1 MKMENIEL
9 LESIIN
15 DFKDENEMTNEQL
28 SFVLFQFMLDV
39 HLKAWL
45 LDNRE
50 FVMSLFAG
58 DDDETD

>member
-1 MKMENIEL
+1 MENIEL

-15 DFKDENEMTNEQL
+15 DFKNENEMTNEQL

-39 HLKAWL
+39 HLKTWL

-58 DDDETD
+58 DDDDEIE

>member
-1 MKMENIEL
+1 MENIEL

-15 DFKDENEMTNEQL
+15 DFKNENEMTNEQL
-28 SFVLFQFMLDV
+28 SFVLFQFMLEV
-39 HLKAWL
+39 HLKTWL

-58 DDDETD
+58 DDDETN

>member
-1 MKMENIEL
+1 MENIEL

-15 DFKDENEMTNEQL
+15 DFKKENEMTNEQF

-39 HLKAWL
+39 HLKTWL